1 MSNLNKVILLGRA
14 GRDPETRYTS
24 AGSAIVNL
32 SIATSETWKDKASGE
47 KREATEWH
55 NLVFYDR
62 LAEIVGEY
70 VRKGSLILVEGK
82 LRTRK
87 WQDKS
92 GADRYTTEVHVQSMQ
107 LVGGKSDRQDGGER
121 APAERAPA
129 QEPKQE
135 QRKAPARQAAPGGF
149 DDFEDDIPF

>member
-14 GRDPETRYTS
+14 GRDPETRYTQ
-24 AGSAIVNL
+24 AGAAIVTL
-32 SIATSETWKDKASGE
+32 SVATSETWKDKASGE

-55 NLVFYDR
+55 NVVFYDR

-70 VRKGSLILVEGK
+70 VKKGSLILVEGK

-92 GADRYTTEVHVQSMQ
+92 GADRYTTEIHAQSMQ
-107 LVGGKSDRQDGGER
+107 LVGGKPDRQDGAQQER
-121 APAERAPA
+121 PAESKQASAPKRQAPA
-129 QEPKQE
+129 
-135 QRKAPARQAAPGGF
+135 KASGQF
-149 DDFEDDIPF
+149 DDLDDDIPF

>member
-1 MSNLNKVILLGRA
+1 MSNLNKVLLLGRA

-32 SIATSETWKDKASGE
+32 SLATSETWKDKASGE

-55 NLVFYDR
+55 SLVFYDR

-107 LVGGKSDRQDGGER
+107 LVGGKSDRQDGGEQ
-121 APAERAPA
+121 PAERQPA
-129 QEPKQE
+129 QRTQSAQKQ
-135 QRKAPARQAAPGGF
+135 QPAARPA
-149 DDFEDDIPF
+149 DDLIDDIPF

>member
-55 NLVFYDR
+55 SLVFYDR

-107 LVGGKSDRQDGGER
+107 LVGGKSDRQDDGEQQAERQPAPAPRQQPAQRR
-121 APAERAPA
+121 APAVPSAEDMP
-129 QEPKQE
+129 
-135 QRKAPARQAAPGGF
+135 
-149 DDFEDDIPF
+149 DDDIPF